1 MFLDIS
7 YAKYVSWRKS
17 LLKENVLKGLYKIL
31 LCILIFGQV
40 VPGQESNLYF
50 SGIARHR
57 MAFEPTALPIESG
70 RFIIESREY
79 LIWSVGYGVAE
90 RLSVELV
97 YFPANIFNNPSSVSL
112 ITKIMVYSGDKLYT
126 SIGVLSGIALEKNKN
141 LPIAAPFSAITVQN
155 GWTRVNLVIS
165 VGRSADDED
174 LTVMLFGGFEKFIS
188 ESWSGIA
195 STAVVLEEEGV
206 NRVTPYLGVRYN
218 STRASLDVGVIPYFG
233 DEIPCPIPYFTVT
246 YGF

>member
-1 MFLDIS
+1 M
-7 YAKYVSWRKS
+7 
-17 LLKENVLKGLYKIL
+17 LKGLYKIL
-31 LCILIFGQV
+31 LCILIFSQV
-40 VPGQESNLYF
+40 VPGQESNLNF

-57 MAFEPTALPIESG
+57 LVFEPTALPIETG

-90 RLSVELV
+90 RFSVELV

-112 ITKIMVYSGDKLYT
+112 ITKIMVYSGDKLYA
-126 SIGVLSGIALEKNKN
+126 SIGAISGVALEKNKN
-141 LPIAAPFSAITVQN
+141 LPIAAPFSAITIQN
-155 GWTRVNLVIS
+155 GWNRVNLVIS
-165 VGRSADDED
+165 AGRSADDDD

-188 ESWSGIA
+188 DSWSGIA
-195 STAVVLEEEGV
+195 STMVVLEEEGV

-218 STRASLDVGVIPYFG
+218 STCASLDIGVIPYFG
-233 DEIPCPIPYFTVT
+233 DEIPGPIPYFAIT